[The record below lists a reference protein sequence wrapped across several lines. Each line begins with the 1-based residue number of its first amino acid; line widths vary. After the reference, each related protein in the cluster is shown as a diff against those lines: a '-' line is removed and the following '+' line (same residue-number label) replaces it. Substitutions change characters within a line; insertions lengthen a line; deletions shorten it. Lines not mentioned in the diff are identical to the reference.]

1 MTSNAPTIADSLHA
15 AGVSDVRP
23 EYPLAALTTLRVGG
37 PARVFVSADDEVALR
52 AISRVCRDLDVPWIV
67 IGRGS
72 NLLVSDEGF
81 PGIAVQLGRGWRGV
95 DIVEDHVIAG
105 GAEPLPTLAQRV
117 ADGGLSG
124 FSWGAAVPGT
134 LGGAVRMN
142 AGAHGGQIADHL
154 RWADVVDMSQAH
166 SRRIDASEFSFG
178 YRTSGLPEDVIV
190 VRARLDL
197 IRADA
202 ATVRQEIADIRAW
215 RRVHQPLNEPNC
227 GSVFVNPDA
236 ASAGMLIETA
246 GCKGMTVGGASVSA
260 RHANFVVTRPGA
272 TAADV
277 HALIIAV
284 QRRVAEHSGVLLAT
298 EVVMVGDF
306 GPDTPTVERR
316 Q

>member
-1 MTSNAPTIADSLHA
+1 VTSNAGAIADSLRA
-15 AGVSDVRP
+15 AGVSDVRV
-23 EYPLAALTTLRVGG
+23 EYSLAGLTTLRVGG
-37 PARVFVSADDEVALR
+37 PARVFVSVDDEAALC
-52 AISRVCRDLDVPWIV
+52 AVGRVCRDLDVPWMV

-72 NLLVSDEGF
+72 NLLISDEGF
-81 PGIAVQLGRGWRGV
+81 PGIAVQLGRGWRGI
-95 DIVEDHVIAG
+95 DIVDDQVVAG

-117 ADGGLSG
+117 ADSGLSG

-142 AGAHGGQIADHL
+142 AGAHGGQMADHL
-154 RWADVVDMSQAH
+154 RWADVVDMSQAQ

-178 YRTSGLPEDVIV
+178 YRTSGLPDDVIV

-197 IRADA
+197 VRADA

-215 RRVHQPLNEPNC
+215 RRAHQPLNEPNC

-236 ASAGMLIETA
+236 ASAGSLIESA
-246 GCKGMTVGGASVSA
+246 GCKGMTVGGAAVSA

-277 HALIIAV
+277 HTLIAAV
-284 QRRVAEHSGVLLAT
+284 QRRVLEHSGVMLTT

-306 GPDTPTVERR
+306 GQDAPTVERR